1 MKPETLDN
9 KAVNMLIERLQDEYD
24 AFYLYR
30 SISNW
35 CKGVGFFKAAEF
47 FAAESADELSHAKK
61 IEDYLV
67 DWNVMVDLPVIER
80 PAINFESILDVIEQ
94 SYRKEY
100 ALFAAYEETSRQIM
114 EVSLS
119 AYDFLQEFRI
129 KQRKAVAEYSD
140 KLNILEGTKPQ
151 DKFQALMLEKKLF

>member
-9 KAVNMLIERLQDEYD
+9 KVVSMLIERLQDEYD

-47 FAAESADELSHAKK
+47 FAAESSDELAHAKK

-67 DWNVMVDLPVIER
+67 DWNVIVDLPVVQR

-100 ALFAAYEETSRQIM
+100 ALFVAYEETSRKIM
-114 EVSLS
+114 EMSL
-119 AYDFLQEFRI
+119 AAFDFLQHFRMN
-129 KQRKAVAEYSD
+129 QRKAVAEYSD
-140 KLNILEGTKPQ
+140 KLNILEGAKPQ
-151 DKFQALMLEKKLF
+151 DKFQALMLEEKLF